1 MNVLVT
7 GGAGYIGSHTCKALH
22 RAGHLPVTYDNLS
35 SGHAHAVKWGPLVVG
50 DIADTTLLAA
60 TLGAHDCQAIIHFA
74 AHAYVGESV
83 GDPLKYYA
91 NNVAGTIGMIEAA
104 RIAGVKRIVFSST
117 CAVFGIPGL
126 ALIDEHAERR
136 PINPYGRSKLMVE
149 TILEDCWSAYGIASM
164 ALRYF
169 NAAGA
174 DPDGELG
181 EEHDPETHLIP
192 LVLQSAL
199 DPARSISV
207 FGTDYP
213 TPDGTCIR
221 DYVHVSD
228 LADAHVLALDAI
240 DRAPGFSACNLGT
253 GRGVSI
259 SEVVA
264 AASRLTNRKI
274 NVRHAPRRPG
284 DPPELVADPSR
295 AQTELGWSA
304 RRSDL
309 DTILSDAWAWFKS
322 QGADAKT

>member
-35 SGHAHAVKWGPLVVG
+35 AGHAHAVKWGPLVVG

-117 CAVFGIPGL
+117 CAVYGIPGQ

-136 PINPYGRSKLMVE
+136 PINPYGRSKQMVE

-199 DPARSISV
+199 GPARSISV

-295 AQTELGWSA
+295 GQTELGWSA

-322 QGADAKT
+322 QGADAIT